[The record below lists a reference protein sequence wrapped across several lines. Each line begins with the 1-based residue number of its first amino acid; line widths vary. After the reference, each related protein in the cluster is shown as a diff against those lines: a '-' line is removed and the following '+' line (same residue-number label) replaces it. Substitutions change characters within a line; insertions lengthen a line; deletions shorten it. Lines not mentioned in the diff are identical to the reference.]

1 MPWLEENGLLPGRG
15 APGLPTG
22 RGPGRP
28 APAPPA
34 PPAPPRAAGVCGRAP
49 GFGAPG
55 LGAPGLGAAE
65 RRSPRSPLG
74 AAFGAGLGAA
84 GAADAAGATGGASA
98 FLAGGFGPGLGA
110 AGVDAAGASAGFS
123 GAVSAAF
130 LGAAGLGAAGLG
142 PGLGAAFS
150 SEDAEPPLP
159 PAFRPGPISLRKRI
173 SAGSSTVEL
182 ADLTNSP
189 ISLNFSRTNLLSTPN
204 SLASSWT
211 RVLATFLLLATDPN
225 PGETVTTNGCRTRSS
240 RSTHR
245 VLMSFCSSSW
255 SVDRRRRS
263 WICDACRGSPPPVRW
278 KARPGPVRPG

>member
-49 GFGAPG
+49 GLGAPG
-55 LGAPGLGAAE
+55 RGAPGLGAAE
-65 RRSPRSPLG
+65 RRSPDG
-74 AAFGAGLGAA
+74 AAFGLGLGAA

-110 AGVDAAGASAGFS
+110 AGLDAAGASAGFS
-123 GAVSAAF
+123 GAASAAF
-130 LGAAGLGAAGLG
+130 LGAAGLGSADLGPGLG

-150 SEDAEPPLP
+150 SVDEEPPLP

-211 RVLATFLLLATDPN
+211 RVLATILLLATDPN
-225 PGETVTTNGCRTRSS
+225 PG
-240 RSTHR
+240 
-245 VLMSFCSSSW
+245 
-255 SVDRRRRS
+255 
-263 WICDACRGSPPPVRW
+263 
-278 KARPGPVRPG
+278 

>member
-28 APAPPA
+28 APAPPV

-55 LGAPGLGAAE
+55 RGAPGLGAAE
-65 RRSPRSPLG
+65 RRSPVG
-74 AAFGAGLGAA
+74 AFGLGLGAA

-110 AGVDAAGASAGFS
+110 AGLDAAGASAGFS

-189 ISLNFSRTNLLSTPN
+189 ISLSFSRTNLLSTPN

-211 RVLATFLLLATDPN
+211 RVFATVGFY
-225 PGETVTTNGCRTRSS
+225 
-240 RSTHR
+240 
-245 VLMSFCSSSW
+245 SFW
-255 SVDRRRRS
+255 SVTPEGRETEQLVGVHTHYELLIECS
-263 WICDACRGSPPPVRW
+263 
-278 KARPGPVRPG
+278 

>member
-22 RGPGRP
+22 RGPGR
-28 APAPPA
+28 PA

-55 LGAPGLGAAE
+55 LGAPGLGAAG
-65 RRSPRSPLG
+65 RRSPRSVLVGVLG
-74 AAFGAGLGAA
+74 LGLGAA
-84 GAADAAGATGGASA
+84 GAAGADAAGAAGAASA

-110 AGVDAAGASAGFS
+110 AGLDSAGASAGFS
-123 GAVSAAF
+123 GALSAAF
-130 LGAAGLGAAGLG
+130 FGPGLGAAGLG

-150 SEDAEPPLP
+150 SVDAEPPLP
-159 PAFRPGPISLRKRI
+159 PDFRPGPISLRKRI

-211 RVLATFLLLATDPN
+211 RVLATFLLLATDPKS
-225 PGETVTTNGCRTRSS
+225 G
-240 RSTHR
+240 
-245 VLMSFCSSSW
+245 
-255 SVDRRRRS
+255 
-263 WICDACRGSPPPVRW
+263 
-278 KARPGPVRPG
+278 